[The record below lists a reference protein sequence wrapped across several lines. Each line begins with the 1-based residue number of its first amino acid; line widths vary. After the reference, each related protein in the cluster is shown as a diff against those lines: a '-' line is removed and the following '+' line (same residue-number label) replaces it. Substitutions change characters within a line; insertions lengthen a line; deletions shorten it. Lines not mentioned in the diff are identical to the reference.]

1 MEDDDLAVTVIATA
15 FDNEELAEAES
26 VAASEAGNSDSIMD
40 YGEFENLMSGSS
52 RQESY
57 VEEEIPSRTERDSF
71 SSFDQSKSPYF
82 DNVES
87 SSVQETD
94 AAPEIP
100 AAPVRTEPEPS
111 RVFRGREVPD
121 TVDLDDK
128 DVPAYL
134 RKKFSRSIDLT

>member
-1 MEDDDLAVTVIATA
+1 M
-15 FDNEELAEAES
+15 
-26 VAASEAGNSDSIMD
+26 
-40 YGEFENLMSGSS
+40 
-52 RQESY
+52 
-57 VEEEIPSRTERDSF
+57 EEEIPSRTERDSF